1 MANSDA
7 SFRYHRITLKTA
19 VFAVVIYVAAA
30 HAADPAT
37 ERRLSAID
45 NRLNQ
50 LEGVLGNKVLM
61 EMLQRIDS
69 LQRELQAARDAT
81 ERTAYALEGLK
92 DRQRE
97 LYLDIDRR
105 LRALEIAGPDSSAR
119 PRARA
124 DATAIPPKNGPR
136 ADIAPPDDP
145 RDDVKPPVNPV
156 AKPEP
161 SDEKPARATAGAD
174 NGQAYRD
181 AFELL
186 KNGQYDKSIDAFN
199 RFITDYP
206 QSIYASNA
214 QYWLAEANYVS
225 GNYERATAEFRQV
238 IERYPDSVKV
248 PDARLKLGFT
258 WYELEQWVQARAV
271 LDEVTR
277 QHPNTTVARLAESRL
292 QRMDREGN

>member
-7 SFRYHRITLKTA
+7 SFGFHRITLKSA
-19 VFAVVIYVAAA
+19 VFVAAGLVAAA

-37 ERRLSAID
+37 EQRLGEID

-61 EMLQRIDS
+61 EMLQRIDD
-69 LQRELQAARDAT
+69 LQRELQAARDVT

-92 DRQRE
+92 ERQRE
-97 LYLDIDRR
+97 IYLDVDQR
-105 LRALEIAGPDSSAR
+105 LRALETAEPDSAAV
-119 PRARA
+119 PRA
-124 DATAIPPKNGPR
+124 DATLTPR
-136 ADIAPPDDP
+136 MDVPPDNKRTSDH
-145 RDDVKPPVNPV
+145 PPDNVVPPQNP
-156 AKPEP
+156 AAEPEP
-161 SDEKPARATAGAD
+161 PDETPARATAGGD
-174 NGQAYRD
+174 HGQAYRN

-186 KNGQYDKSIDAFN
+186 KNGQYDESIDAFS
-199 RFITDYP
+199 RFITNYP
-206 QSIYASNA
+206 QGIYASNA

-225 GNYERATAEFRQV
+225 GNYERATAEFNQV
-238 IERYPDSVKV
+238 IKRYPVSAKV

-258 WYELEQWVQARAV
+258 YYELEQWARARAV

>member
-7 SFRYHRITLKTA
+7 SYRYHRITLKSA
-19 VFAVVIYVAAA
+19 VCGVVICVAAA

-37 ERRLSAID
+37 ERRLSDID
-45 NRLNQ
+45 NRVNQ

-92 DRQRE
+92 DRQHE
-97 LYLDIDRR
+97 LYLDIDQR
-105 LRALEIAGPDSSAR
+105 LRALETAGPDSD
-119 PRARA
+119 PVPRA
-124 DATAIPPKNGPR
+124 DAPAIPPMNDRPADMAAVDGPR
-136 ADIAPPDDP
+136 V
-145 RDDVKPPVNPV
+145 DVTPPVNPV
-156 AKPEP
+156 AEPEP
-161 SDEKPARATAGAD
+161 PDETSAGAD
-174 NGQAYRD
+174 NGQGYRD

-186 KNGQYDKSIDAFN
+186 KNGQYDESIDAFN

-225 GNYERATAEFRQV
+225 GNYERATAEFSQV
-238 IERYPDSVKV
+238 IERYPDSAKV

-258 WYELEQWVQARAV
+258 YYELEQWAQARAV

-277 QHPNTTVARLAESRL
+277 QHPNTTVARLAASRL